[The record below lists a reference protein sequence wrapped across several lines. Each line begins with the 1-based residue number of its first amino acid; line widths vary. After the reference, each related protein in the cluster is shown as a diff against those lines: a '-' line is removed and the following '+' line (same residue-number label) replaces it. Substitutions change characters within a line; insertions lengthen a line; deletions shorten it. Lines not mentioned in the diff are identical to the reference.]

1 MHSKDADL
9 ISNICGFYEMFK
21 NRSFGCALDASFHDN
36 YLWSVECVRSP
47 LLLFIYFV
55 KIYLF
60 CHNIVLSY
68 YFCWLNI
75 KIFHV

>member
-36 YLWSVECVRSP
+36 YLWSVECVRSRIAEV
-47 LLLFIYFV
+47 FDHFKDYASSF
-55 KIYLF
+55 
-60 CHNIVLSY
+60 
-68 YFCWLNI
+68 
-75 KIFHV
+75 